1 MNLVNELSSE
11 LVLAFLVEKKHAEKL
26 DNNDALALIGRVKE
40 ILKPLSAEQS
50 ADTLVL
56 SSAINAK
63 TGFTLRGTPSS

>member
-40 ILKPLSAEQS
+40 ILIPLSAEQS
-50 ADTLVL
+50 ADTLSL
-56 SSAINAK
+56 SSATNAK
-63 TGFTLRGTPSS
+63 TVSH

>member
-40 ILKPLSAEQS
+40 ILIPLSAEQS
-50 ADTLVL
+50 ADTLSL
-56 SSAINAK
+56 SSSINAK
-63 TGFTLRGTPSS
+63 TVSH

>member
-26 DNNDALALIGRVKE
+26 DNNDALALIVRVKE
-40 ILKPLSAEQS
+40 VLIPLAAEKS
-50 ADTLVL
+50 ADTLSL

-63 TGFTLRGTPSS
+63 TVSH